1 MFLRGDMPAKVQRDN
16 KPNRAR
22 AGRRWSPDEEARLVA
37 LAEKGYNSAAIAAI
51 LTRTFSSVQN
61 RLRQLGRSTAEPDD
75 PKEPKRDQR
84 PMDLSC
90 GAVSNG
96 GRAVVESIWGAIRDD
111 SAIVN
116 RREPSR
122 LSSEVQSVIG
132 AIVREAIISTD
143 AKNGLARVAIS
154 RVRAETVGVGSGVFR
169 NLLQALERQ
178 RFLQRSLGYPDT
190 LKIDS
195 ALAKNGRVSFLR
207 AMPRLLELCARF
219 DIRTDNI
226 ATHFPSLGQPFR
238 CA

>member
-1 MFLRGDMPAKVQRDN
+1 MPAKVQRDN

-132 AIVREAIISTD
+132 AIV
-143 AKNGLARVAIS
+143 AIS

>member
-1 MFLRGDMPAKVQRDN
+1 MADSGLDTLDGHDGLCAGAKVFECGGVL
-16 KPNRAR
+16 RALL
-22 AGRRWSPDEEARLVA
+22 GSDDE
-37 LAEKGYNSAAIAAI
+37 G
-51 LTRTFSSVQN
+51 
-61 RLRQLGRSTAEPDD
+61 
-75 PKEPKRDQR
+75 
-84 PMDLSC
+84 
-90 GAVSNG
+90 
-96 GRAVVESIWGAIRDD
+96 
-111 SAIVN
+111 
-116 RREPSR
+116 
-122 LSSEVQSVIG
+122 
-132 AIVREAIISTD
+132 D
-143 AKNGLARVAIS
+143 A
-154 RVRAETVGVGSGVFR
+154 RAETVGVGSGVFR